1 MLQYITGKR
10 EVLYKNPL
18 IRQTNF
24 NAIFYDSG
32 FGNFGN
38 HNRLQ
43 YWILL
48 LRFSLIDFRVA
59 VI

>member
-1 MLQYITGKR
+1 MLRYITGKR

-18 IRQTNF
+18 IRQTNL

-38 HNRLQ
+38 HNHLQ
-43 YWILL
+43 Y
-48 LRFSLIDFRVA
+48 
-59 VI
+59 